1 MKNIKTYR
9 ESLMESEEKI
19 SLLNSRLRW
28 AIEDGNLEKAIDALD
43 RGADVNSKT
52 QSLIYAERTSL
63 HEAVVAVAAQNRTE
77 IMKLLIERGADVD
90 AQDEIGATPL
100 HLAATMQSHGA
111 INILLD
117 AGASIDPTN
126 IAGRTPL
133 QYAKDASS
141 RRTCRL
147 LIERGANPLK
157 AFDGPEEI
165 IEFFRGDI
173 DWMPEQTKSKLS
185 RMQRGKQAFG
195 M

>member
-19 SLLNSRLRW
+19 GLLNARLHW
-28 AIEDGNLEKAIDALD
+28 AINDGNLEKAIDALD
-43 RGADVNSKT
+43 RGADVNSKAH
-52 QSLIYAERTSL
+52 SLINAERTSL
-63 HEAVVAVAAQNRTE
+63 HEAAAHNRTE

-90 AQDEIGATPL
+90 AQDNTGATPL
-100 HLAATMQSHGA
+100 HLAATRQSHDA

-126 IAGRTPL
+126 IAGLTPL
-133 QYAKDASS
+133 NHAKDASS
-141 RRTCRL
+141 WRTCRL

-157 AFDGPEEI
+157 AFTGLDEI
-165 IEFFRGDI
+165 TAFFKGDL
-173 DWMPEQTKSKLS
+173 DWMPEGPIKTKLK
-185 RMQRGKQAFG
+185 RRIKGKSAFG

>member
-19 SLLNSRLRW
+19 GLLNARLRW

-43 RGADVNSKT
+43 RGADVNSKA

-63 HEAVVAVAAQNRTE
+63 HEAAAHNRTE

-90 AQDEIGATPL
+90 AQDENGATPL
-100 HLAATMQSHGA
+100 HLAATRQSHDA

-117 AGASIDPTN
+117 AGASIDPRN

-133 QYAKDASS
+133 KHAKDASS
-141 RRTCRL
+141 WRTCRL
-147 LIERGANPLK
+147 LIERGADPFK

-165 IEFFRGDI
+165 IEFFKGDV
-173 DWMPEQTKSKLS
+173 DWMPEKTKSKLK
-185 RMQRGKQAFG
+185 RMQRGKSAFG